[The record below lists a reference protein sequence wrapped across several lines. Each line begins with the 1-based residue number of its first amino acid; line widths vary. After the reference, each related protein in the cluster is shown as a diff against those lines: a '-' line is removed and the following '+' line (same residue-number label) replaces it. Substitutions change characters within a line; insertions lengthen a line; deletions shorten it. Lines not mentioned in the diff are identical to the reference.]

1 MKTNSLTLRTIN
13 PNTVAGRFWTAC
25 AARQLALLLLLMQPA
40 VVQAQFNII
49 TNNGTITITGYT
61 GSGGAVTIPGM
72 INGLPVTSIG
82 TNAFYSSTNLTNV
95 TIPNSVTN
103 IGDAAFTFCSN
114 LTNVTLSTNLTSLGY
129 LVFARCGSLS
139 SITIPNSVTNIGG
152 GVFLFCSMTNVTLS
166 TNLISIGDSAFSS
179 CYGLTNVTI
188 PNSVTSI
195 GEEAFHGCHSLTS
208 VTIPSSVTSIGES
221 AFNHCTSLT
230 NVTIGNSVTNIGDM
244 AFYWCRNLGK
254 VYFQGDAPTFD
265 PSIWN
270 VFDMCPV
277 TIYYLPGTTGW
288 DMSSWPNS
296 GFPTALWLPQ
306 VQTSGSIFG
315 VQSNQFGF
323 NINWA
328 SGQTVVVEACT
339 NFANPVWQPVQ
350 TNTLTGGSCY
360 FSDPTWTNYPAR
372 FYRLRSP

>member
-25 AARQLALLLLLMQPA
+25 AARLLALLLLLMQPA

-139 SITIPNSVTNIGG
+139 SITIPNSVT
-152 GVFLFCSMTNVTLS
+152 
-166 TNLISIGDSAFSS
+166 SIGD
-179 CYGLTNVTI
+179 Y
-188 PNSVTSI
+188 
-195 GEEAFHGCHSLTS
+195 AFHSCESLTS
-208 VTIPSSVTSIGES
+208 ATIGNNASIGNS
-221 AFNHCTSLT
+221 AFLYCTSLT
-230 NVTIGNSVTNIGDM
+230 NVTIGNSASIGYR
-244 AFYWCRNLGK
+244 AFSDCYSLAS
-254 VYFQGDAPTFD
+254 VYFAGNAPSVDWYSYSSSDAT
-265 PSIWN
+265 
-270 VFDMCPV
+270 
-277 TIYYLPGTTGW
+277 TYYLPGTTGW
-288 DMSSWPNS
+288 DDFRHVTGLPTIPWYLPN
-296 GFPTALWLPQ
+296 PTILNFEP
-306 VQTSGSIFG
+306 SFG
-315 VQSNQFGF
+315 VQTNRFGF
-323 NINWA
+323 TISWATNI
-328 SGQTVVVEACT
+328 SVVVEACT
-339 NFANPVWQPVQ
+339 SFANPVWQPVQ